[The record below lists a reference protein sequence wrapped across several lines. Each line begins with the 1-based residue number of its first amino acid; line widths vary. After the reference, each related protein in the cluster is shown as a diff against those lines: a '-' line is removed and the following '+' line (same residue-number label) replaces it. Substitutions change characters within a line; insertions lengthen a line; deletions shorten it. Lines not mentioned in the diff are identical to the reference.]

1 MVIKLLTI
9 DLLIPGCSSL
19 KEKRF
24 ALSSLKTRVR
34 QKFNVSIA
42 EVGYQEKWQ
51 RSRLAVAMVGVD
63 RKTVDKGCDNVLRF
77 VEDDHRIQ
85 ITDVQRETC

>member
-9 DLLIPGCSSL
+9 DLLFPGCSSL

-24 ALSSLKTRVR
+24 ALSSLKAKMR
-34 QKFNVSIA
+34 QKYNVSVA
-42 EVGYQEKWQ
+42 EVGYHEKWQ
-51 RSRLAVAMVGVD
+51 RSCLAVVMVGVD
-63 RKTVDKGCDNVLRF
+63 RKTVDRSCDKVLRF

-85 ITDVQRETC
+85 ITDVQREIC

>member
-9 DLLIPGCSSL
+9 DLLFPGCSSL

-34 QKFNVSIA
+34 RKYNVSVA
-42 EVGYQEKWQ
+42 EVDYHDKWQ
-51 RSRLAVAMVGVD
+51 RSRLAVVMVGVD
-63 RKTVDKGCDNVLRF
+63 RRSVDAGCDKVLRF

-85 ITDVQRETC
+85 VTDVQREIC